1 VDQRIA
7 AYLAHR
13 MPRATDI
20 VVNDLARIHGGS
32 SQETFRFRACWRE
45 NGSTHEQWLVLRR
58 EPPAGLVVA
67 ARDLEYRVYTALAKS
82 GIPIPKAYF
91 LELESRWLDR
101 PFFIMENCP
110 GTAASVVAAAN
121 PYGEHSA
128 AIGAQFWRHLGA
140 LTTVDHIGVGLQD
153 LRGGRD
159 KGACWGREL
168 DHWEAILDA
177 GEQVIDP
184 AARGAIRWLRRNPP
198 PAPEKLAVVHGDYR
212 TGNFLFTPDGQIS
225 AILDW
230 EMCHIGDPLEDIA
243 WALNEYWP
251 MSRYFPLEEGLDL
264 WEQASGLKIDRA
276 ALEWWRLFTPV
287 KASGIWTTAMASF
300 RSGTSKE
307 MILAMSGW
315 NAGHF
320 HRDEIIRRM
329 IERRVMA

>member
-1 VDQRIA
+1 VEQRIA
-7 AYLAHR
+7 TYLAHR
-13 MPRATDI
+13 MPQATDI
-20 VVNDLARIHGGS
+20 AVNDLARIYAGS
-32 SQETFRFRACWRE
+32 SQETFRFHACWCE
-45 NGSTHEQWLVLRR
+45 SGSTQDQWLILRR

-91 LELESRWLDR
+91 LELDPRWLDR
-101 PFFIMENCP
+101 PFFIMEYCP
-110 GTAASVVAAAN
+110 GKAASVVAPGN
-121 PYGEHSA
+121 PYGEVSS
-128 AIGAQFWRHLGA
+128 AIGRQFWQHLGTLA
-140 LTTVDHIGVGLQD
+140 AVDPNGVGLQD

-159 KGACWGREL
+159 EGACWGREL
-168 DHWEAILDA
+168 DYWEAILDA

-198 PAPEKLAVVHGDYR
+198 PPPDKPAIVHGDYR
-212 TGNFLFTPDGQIS
+212 TGNFLFTPDGQLS
-225 AILDW
+225 GILDW

-251 MSRYFPLEEGLDL
+251 MSRYFPLEEGLAL
-264 WEQASGLKIDRA
+264 WEQTSGLKIEPA

-300 RSGTSKE
+300 RSGDSKE
-307 MILAMSGW
+307 MIVAMSGW
-315 NAGHF
+315 NTGHF

-329 IERRVMA
+329 TERRGMG